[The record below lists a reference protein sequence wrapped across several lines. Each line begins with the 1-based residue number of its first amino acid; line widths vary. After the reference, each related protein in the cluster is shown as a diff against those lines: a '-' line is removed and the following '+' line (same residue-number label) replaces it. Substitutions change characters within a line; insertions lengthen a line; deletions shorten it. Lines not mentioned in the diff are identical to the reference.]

1 MAIYNRQNKE
11 VLINMVEVIKKGL
24 ETSIQDYPGRIGSLN
39 QGFPP
44 SGPMDSWSFRLA
56 NVLVENK
63 QDAAAL
69 ECQFMGPSL
78 KFNNNRIIAITGAN
92 MSPKLD
98 GNPVPLWESIEVK
111 ANQVLE
117 MEFATIGARSYIA
130 FSGGIISEPWLS
142 SRSTFHKAGVG
153 GIEGKAIQED
163 QIIPLGKSK
172 SVAGRKIKKSSM
184 PIMSTDKKW
193 AIEVVR
199 GPNDDWI
206 DEKGHKMFLNSEWK
220 LQAKSDRTG
229 YRLDGPE
236 WSFTEKATHKGL
248 EHGSHPSNIIDQG
261 YPVGAI
267 NLAGQTPIILVND
280 GPSMGG
286 FIVPYT
292 VPSASFW
299 KLGQAKPG
307 DRFNFVEI
315 SVEKAQALRAEQT
328 MICSEASLVSSD
340 KQDILIRKKQIKKI
354 DHIKVVDFDKEK
366 LDEKIRNKMMEKK
379 GMKNIKVRFFN

>member
-1 MAIYNRQNKE
+1 
-11 VLINMVEVIKKGL
+11 MVQIIKKGL
-24 ETSIQDYPGRIGSLN
+24 ETSVQDYPGRIGTLN
-39 QGFPP
+39 LGFPP

-56 NVLVENK
+56 NVLVENEPG
-63 QDAAAL
+63 AAAL
-69 ECQFMGPSL
+69 ECQFMGPTL
-78 KFNNNRIIAITGAN
+78 KFNSDRIIAITGAN
-92 MSPKLD
+92 MSPKIN
-98 GNPVPLWESIEVK
+98 GTPVPLWESLEVK
-111 ANQVLE
+111 KDQVLE
-117 MEFATIGARSYIA
+117 MSFATVGARSYIA
-130 FSGGIISEPWLS
+130 FSGGINTAPWLG

-153 GIEGKAIQED
+153 GIEGKAIQEG
-163 QIIPLGKSK
+163 QIIPLNKSK
-172 SVAGRKIKKSSM
+172 SVAGRKIKKNSI
-184 PIMSTDKKW
+184 PVMSTNKKW
-193 AIEVVR
+193 SVEVVK
-199 GPNDDWI
+199 GPNDDWV
-206 DEKGHKMFLNSEWK
+206 DEKGHKMFLNSDWK
-220 LQAKSDRTG
+220 LQSKSDRTG
-229 YRLDGPE
+229 YRLDGPK
-236 WSFTEKATHKGL
+236 WSFTKKATHKGL
-248 EHGSHPSNIIDQG
+248 EHGTFPSNIIDQG

>member
-1 MAIYNRQNKE
+1 
-11 VLINMVEVIKKGL
+11 MVQVIKKGL
-24 ETSIQDYPGRIGSLN
+24 ETSVQDYPGRIGTLN
-39 QGFPP
+39 LGFPP

-56 NVLVENK
+56 NVLVNNEPGT
-63 QDAAAL
+63 AAL
-69 ECQFMGPSL
+69 ECQFMGPTL
-78 KFNNNRIIAITGAN
+78 KFNDDRVIAITGAD
-92 MSPKLD
+92 MSPKID
-98 GNPVPLWESIEVK
+98 GTPVPLWESLEVK
-111 ANQVLE
+111 KDQVLE
-117 MEFATIGARSYIA
+117 IAFATVGARSYIA
-130 FSGGIISEPWLS
+130 FSGGINTTPWLG

-153 GIEGKAIQED
+153 GIDGKAIQD
-163 QIIPLGKSK
+163 GQIIPLNKSK
-172 SVAGRKIKKSSM
+172 SVKGRKIKNSSI
-184 PIMSTDKKW
+184 PVMSTNKKW
-193 AIEVVR
+193 LVEVVK
-199 GPNDDWI
+199 GPNDDWV
-206 DEKGHKMFLNSEWK
+206 DEKGHKMFLNSDWK
-220 LQAKSDRTG
+220 LQSKSDRTG
-229 YRLDGPE
+229 YRLEGPK
-236 WSFTEKATHKGL
+236 WSFTEKATNKSL
-248 EHGSHPSNIIDQG
+248 EHGTFPSNIIDQG

-307 DRFNFVEI
+307 DSFNFVEV
-315 SVEKAQALRAEQT
+315 SVEKAQTLRTEQT

-340 KQDILIRKKQIKKI
+340 KQDILIRKKQINKI

>member
-1 MAIYNRQNKE
+1 
-11 VLINMVEVIKKGL
+11 MVQVIKKGL
-24 ETSIQDYPGRIGSLN
+24 ETSVQDYPGRIGTLN
-39 QGFPP
+39 LGFPP

-56 NVLVENK
+56 NILVENEPG
-63 QDAAAL
+63 AAAL
-69 ECQFMGPSL
+69 ECQFLGPTL
-78 KFNNNRIIAITGAN
+78 KFNSDRIIAITGAN
-92 MSPKLD
+92 MFPKLD
-98 GNPVPLWESIEVK
+98 GTPVPLWESLEVK
-111 ANQVLE
+111 KDQVLE
-117 MEFATIGARSYIA
+117 MSFATVGARSYIA
-130 FSGGIISEPWLS
+130 FSGGINTTPWLG

-153 GIEGKAIQED
+153 GIEGKAIQEG
-163 QIIPLGKSK
+163 QIIPLNKSK
-172 SVAGRKIKKSSM
+172 SVAGRKIKKNSI
-184 PIMSTDKKW
+184 PVMSTNKKW
-193 AIEVVR
+193 SVEVVK
-199 GPNDDWI
+199 GPNDDWV
-206 DEKGHKMFLNSEWK
+206 DEKGHKMFLNSDWK
-220 LQAKSDRTG
+220 LQSKSDRTG
-229 YRLDGPE
+229 YRLDGPK
-236 WSFTEKATHKGL
+236 WSFTKKATHKGL
-248 EHGSHPSNIIDQG
+248 EHGTFPSNIIDQG

-328 MICSEASLVSSD
+328 MICSEASLVSSE
-340 KQDILIRKKQIKKI
+340 KQDILIRKKQINKI

-366 LDEKIRNKMMEKK
+366 LDEKIRNKIMEKK

>member
-1 MAIYNRQNKE
+1 
-11 VLINMVEVIKKGL
+11 MVQVIKKGL
-24 ETSIQDYPGRIGSLN
+24 ETSVQDYPGRIGTLN
-39 QGFPP
+39 LGFPP

-56 NVLVENK
+56 NVLVENEPG
-63 QDAAAL
+63 AAAL
-69 ECQFMGPSL
+69 ECQFMGPTL
-78 KFNNNRIIAITGAN
+78 KFNSDRIIAITGAD
-92 MSPKLD
+92 MSPKIN
-98 GNPVPLWESIEVK
+98 GTPVPLWESLEVK
-111 ANQVLE
+111 KDQVLE
-117 MEFATIGARSYIA
+117 MSFATVGARSYIA
-130 FSGGIISEPWLS
+130 FSGGINTTPWLG

-153 GIEGKAIQED
+153 GIEGKAIQEG
-163 QIIPLGKSK
+163 QIIPLNKSK
-172 SVAGRKIKKSSM
+172 SVAGRKIKKNSI
-184 PIMSTDKKW
+184 PVMSTNKKW
-193 AIEVVR
+193 SVEVVK
-199 GPNDDWI
+199 GPNDDWV
-206 DEKGHKMFLNSEWK
+206 DEKGHKMFLNSDWK
-220 LQAKSDRTG
+220 LQSKSDRTG
-229 YRLDGPE
+229 YRLDGPK
-236 WSFTEKATHKGL
+236 WSFTKKATHKGL
-248 EHGSHPSNIIDQG
+248 EHGTFPSNIIDQG